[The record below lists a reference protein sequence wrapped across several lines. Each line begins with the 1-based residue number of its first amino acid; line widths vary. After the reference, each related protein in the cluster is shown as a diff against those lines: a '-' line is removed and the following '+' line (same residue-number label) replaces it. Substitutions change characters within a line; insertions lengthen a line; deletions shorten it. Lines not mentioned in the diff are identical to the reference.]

1 MKGKF
6 IGRGGV
12 CWLNQKRREEWA
24 LEIYTALI
32 YGDYFNN
39 KSLVY
44 KCFKAKYFPRCTF
57 LEATDVPNSSYV
69 WKNILAAQPILR
81 KGGCWRVGN
90 GSSIQVT
97 MDSWIPNHP
106 THRVLHPPL
115 VDEWEWKVSEL
126 IDWRVKAWDR
136 ELIVA
141 AFHREDVVAI
151 LRIPLSHRVVLDV
164 LIWLHTKNGEY
175 TVKSGYQITRLIQ
188 KQERDLGECSK
199 VAGGSHI

>member
-57 LEATDVPNSSYV
+57 LEATDVPNITYV
-69 WKNILAAQPILR
+69 WKSLLAA
-81 KGGCWRVGN
+81 
-90 GSSIQVT
+90 
-97 MDSWIPNHP
+97 
-106 THRVLHPPL
+106 
-115 VDEWEWKVSEL
+115 
-126 IDWRVKAWDR
+126 
-136 ELIVA
+136 
-141 AFHREDVVAI
+141 
-151 LRIPLSHRVVLDV
+151 
-164 LIWLHTKNGEY
+164 
-175 TVKSGYQITRLIQ
+175 
-188 KQERDLGECSK
+188 
-199 VAGGSHI
+199 